1 VANLLIYTPRLIKK
15 RLNEK
20 LLVQLSDNDFYE
32 MHLFSLVF
40 FLRIFFEDF
49 HVII

>member
-1 VANLLIYTPRLIKK
+1 MK
-15 RLNEK
+15 K

-40 FLRIFFEDF
+40 FFWIFFEDF